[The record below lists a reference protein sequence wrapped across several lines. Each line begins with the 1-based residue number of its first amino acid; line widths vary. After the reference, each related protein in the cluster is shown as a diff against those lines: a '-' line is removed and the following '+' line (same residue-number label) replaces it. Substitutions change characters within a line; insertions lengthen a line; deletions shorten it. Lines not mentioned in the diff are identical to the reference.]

1 MTSFE
6 NVYYEATEGYAGIG
20 DTEHGVA
27 VTVRRWSSDYARLS
41 REDVVLHAVA
51 IVDGECVVDSRKFLP
66 PGQELS
72 WYQRRG
78 MEQYDKTLQSHPYF
92 SQQKLQALSA

>member
-27 VTVRRWSSDYARLS
+27 VTVRRWFCDYARLS

-51 IVDGECVVDSRKFLP
+51 IVDGECVVDYRKFLP
-66 PGQELS
+66 TGKELS
-72 WYQRRG
+72 WYQRCG
-78 MEQYDKTLQSHPYF
+78 MERFDQMLIGHPFF